1 MEQPPPPPVAISTL
15 FTFVFPFTFLTIFL
29 LRWLVPAAPPQTH
42 IKCLPP
48 SPPRL
53 PIIGNLHQ
61 LGRLPHRSLHTLAQR
76 YGPMMLLHFG
86 VKPVLIVSSAD
97 DARDVM
103 KTHDLVFSNRPRLS
117 ASDRLLYNGKG
128 VASATYGEHWR
139 SARRVCVVHLL
150 SSNRVQSFRAE
161 REEELGLLIQEV
173 KRLTSVS
180 LSVNLSEMFAS
191 FTVDV
196 MCRVAFGRKYGGF
209 KFREMLGELMMLLG
223 GFYMRDYVP
232 WLAWV
237 DWIKGS
243 DAKIERLSKEF
254 DRFLDDVVDE
264 HMGVFKMRGESG
276 GDGSGEGGKD
286 FVDVLLEVQ
295 SSGSEGSSIDR
306 DSIKGIILDMFS
318 GGTDTTYTVLEWA
331 MTEILRHPRVCR
343 KLQIEAMEIANGKPD
358 ITESD
363 LDNMHYLK
371 AVIKETLR
379 LHPPIPLLAS

>member
-15 FTFVFPFTFLTIFL
+15 FTFVFPFTILTIFL

-42 IKCLPP
+42 NKCLPP

-61 LGRLPHRSLHTLAQR
+61 LGRLPHRSLSLLSQR

-150 SSNRVQSFRAE
+150 SANRVQSFRAE

-209 KFREMLGELMMLLG
+209 KFKAAKAVNG
-223 GFYMRDYVP
+223 GVNVVKTYV
-232 WLAWV
+232 AWSR
-237 DWIKGS
+237 KR
-243 DAKIERLSKEF
+243 KR
-254 DRFLDDVVDE
+254 
-264 HMGVFKMRGESG
+264 
-276 GDGSGEGGKD
+276 
-286 FVDVLLEVQ
+286 
-295 SSGSEGSSIDR
+295 GSEAFGNAEAF
-306 DSIKGIILDMFS
+306 FS
-318 GGTDTTYTVLEWA
+318 ENNWK
-331 MTEILRHPRVCR
+331 R
-343 KLQIEAMEIANGKPD
+343 KRFRSVK
-358 ITESD
+358 
-363 LDNMHYLK
+363 
-371 AVIKETLR
+371 
-379 LHPPIPLLAS
+379 